1 MPVEG
6 YCLNR
11 CLARTWGWGLRV
23 GDLWL
28 WLEFRQSWRLS
39 STRHPA
45 TSIQHQVAGAALSEA
60 SSARWSRKAS
70 DARYSLISRSIIAVR
85 RP

>member
-1 MPVEG
+1 MPVKG
-6 YCLNR
+6 YCLNP
-11 CLARTWGWGLRV
+11 CLARTWSWLLETGGRA
-23 GDLWL
+23 L
-28 WLEFRQSWRLS
+28 WLEFRRSSRLS
-39 STRHPA
+39 SIQYPA
-45 TSIQHQVAGAALSEA
+45 SSTQDHAGRAELSAA